1 MATVPIVD
9 VYRAYMGAG
18 FSDAQARAL
27 AAETGRETGF
37 AQRYLYGTHS
47 DPANRATNFGLMS
60 FQGPRRASIL
70 DYLQQQ
76 GRVNEQGQ
84 VIPGPETLLAQARFV
99 RNEIETNPEYAR
111 TKQQFLANPN
121 IDPEAAAEVLGR
133 NYIRWRYD
141 DPAYASHHQTRR
153 SYLAQI
159 PQDVSATA
167 PSGLLSPTP
176 MAGTAA
182 AAKPQTPVYSNDIGT
197 KFRLLGNAV
206 MPDWVEAPKALTE
219 DQAAQQQIQARKD
232 AAEMAQ
238 IGDAAK
244 AFAAMQ
250 AMGARQEA
258 LANQPMSLLQPMIT
272 RGQFRPIPPMRGLL

>member
-1 MATVPIVD
+1 
-9 VYRAYMGAG
+9 MGAG
-18 FSDAQARAL
+18 FSDPQARAL

-84 VIPGPETLLAQARFV
+84 VLPGPETLLAQAKFI

-141 DPAYASHHQTRR
+141 DPKYASHHQTRR

-159 PQDVSATA
+159 PQDASSMSPISPSPVSGAAT
-167 PSGLLSPTP
+167 TP
-176 MAGTAA
+176 AA
-182 AAKPQTPVYSNDIGT
+182 APAGPVYSRDLGT
-197 KFRLLGNAV
+197 SFQRLGNFLA
-206 MPDWVEAPKALTE
+206 PDWVEAPKALTE
-219 DQAAQQQIQARKD
+219 EQAAQQQIQARKD
-232 AAEMAQ
+232 AAEMGQ